1 MVNTTAKESSV
12 ESTTKNT
19 KEGGWKAKC
28 MERECLSGRM
38 GESTLESIR
47 WIESMEM
54 GRFMGW
60 KDRAILGSLLMDYS
74 MGLGFLVRMV
84 SIEKEGGRMG
94 KELNGWNE
102 KFKKILFYNIYFV
115 SSKILLFVI
124 K

>member
-1 MVNTTAKESSV
+1 
-12 ESTTKNT
+12 
-19 KEGGWKAKC
+19 
-28 MERECLSGRM
+28 M
-38 GESTLESIR
+38 GKSIR

-54 GRFMGW
+54 GRFIGW

>member
-1 MVNTTAKESSV
+1 MVNTTAKESFV

-19 KEGGWKAKC
+19 KEGGLKAKC

-74 MGLGFLVRMV
+74 MGLGFLGRMV

-102 KFKKILFYNIYFV
+102 KFKRYCFTIFILYHQKY
-115 SSKILLFVI
+115 
-124 K
+124 